1 MAKSSDN
8 MFDYIQRHEEDN
20 YFLDGLIDV
29 KRIKERT
36 NFTLSETQN
45 FVTKSFLLKLFNRDN
60 IIKYGKM
67 IGEVAIPFNQANR
80 NFLIQIINKE
90 RIRKRLSKLKTEERI
105 KIAYI
110 HISTIQIIIK
120 SIMKLG
126 INAPIELEI
135 RNDRIINQEESI
147 IAKGSRNL
155 NCGIIKFDINL
166 QQGLSLTDE
175 NLDTSIIIKYELKRD
190 DLMKGNSK
198 PFSVTYQINYA
209 LTNSHHSLTFK
220 DKEVITI
227 EDLFKPII
235 HLEAPLKIVKAELSR
250 RSIQQDPRKIR
261 EARPERLTQLERFQ
275 LKESDDQN
283 QEEGEI
289 KNITIVHQN
298 QDNSEIEILKQMI
311 TDISKRI

>member
-1 MAKSSDN
+1 MVENNDN
-8 MFDYIQRHEEDN
+8 IFDYLQRKEEDN

-45 FVTKSFLLKLFNRDN
+45 FVTKSFLTKLFDRNN
-60 IIKYGKM
+60 IIEYGKM
-67 IGEVAIPFNQANR
+67 IGEVTIPFNQANE
-80 NFLIQIINKE
+80 NFLIQVINKE
-90 RIRKRLSKLKTEERI
+90 QIRKILSKVKMEEQT

-120 SIMKLG
+120 STMKLG

-135 RNDRIINQEESI
+135 RDDRIIDQEESI
-147 IAKGSRNL
+147 IAKGSGNL
-155 NCGIIKFDINL
+155 NCGIIKFDINS

-175 NLDTSIIIKYELKRD
+175 NLDSSIVIKYELKRE
-190 DLMKGNSK
+190 DLMKENSK

-235 HLEAPLKIVKAELSR
+235 HLEAPLKIIKAEPSR
-250 RSIQQDPRKIR
+250 RSIQQDLRKIR
-261 EARPERLTQLERFQ
+261 ETQTERLIQSERFHP
-275 LKESDDQN
+275 KESNSQN
-283 QEEGEI
+283 QEEEDI
-289 KNITIVHQN
+289 KNITIIHQN
-298 QDNSEIEILKQMI
+298 QESSEIETLKQMI
-311 TDISKRI
+311 TYLGKKL

>member
-1 MAKSSDN
+1 
-8 MFDYIQRHEEDN
+8 MFDYLQRKEGDN

-45 FVTKSFLLKLFNRDN
+45 FVTKSFLSKLFDSEN

-67 IGEVAIPFNQANR
+67 IGGVTIPFNQTNG
-80 NFLIQIINKE
+80 NFLVQIINKE
-90 RIRKRLSKLKTEERI
+90 QIKKRLSKVKTEERA

-120 SIMKLG
+120 STMKLG

-135 RNDRIINQEESI
+135 RDDRIIDQEKSI
-147 IAKGSRNL
+147 IAKGSGTL

-166 QQGLSLTDE
+166 QQGLSLTGE
-175 NLDTSIIIKYELKRD
+175 NLDSSIVIKYELKRD
-190 DLMKGNSK
+190 DLMKENSK

-220 DKEVITI
+220 DKEIITI

-235 HLEAPLKIVKAELSR
+235 HLEAPLKIVKAEPSR
-250 RSIQQDPRKIR
+250 RSIQQNPRRIR
-261 EARPERLTQLERFQ
+261 ERFQ
-275 LKESDDQN
+275 LNESNNQN
-283 QEEGEI
+283 QEEEDI
-289 KNITIVHQN
+289 KNITIIHQN
-298 QDNSEIEILKQMI
+298 QDNKEIETLKQMI
-311 TDISKRI
+311 TDISKRL

>member
-1 MAKSSDN
+1 
-8 MFDYIQRHEEDN
+8 MFGYIQRHEEDN

-45 FVTKSFLLKLFNRDN
+45 FVTKSFLSKLFNRDN

-67 IGEVAIPFNQANR
+67 IGEVAIPFNQANG

-90 RIRKRLSKLKTEERI
+90 QIRKRVNKLKTEERI

-120 SIMKLG
+120 STMKLG
-126 INAPIELEI
+126 INAPIDLKI
-135 RNDRIINQEESI
+135 RDDRIINQEESI
-147 IAKGSRNL
+147 IAKGSGNL

-166 QQGLSLTDE
+166 QQGLSLTD
-175 NLDTSIIIKYELKRD
+175 LDSSIVIKYELKRD
-190 DLMKGNSK
+190 NLMKENSK

-235 HLEAPLKIVKAELSR
+235 HLEAPLKVVKAEPSR
-250 RSIQQDPRKIR
+250 RSIQQDPRKIKGTR
-261 EARPERLTQLERFQ
+261 IERLTQSERFQ
-275 LKESDDQN
+275 PTELNNQN
-283 QEEGEI
+283 QEEEDI
-289 KNITIVHQN
+289 KKHYNN
-298 QDNSEIEILKQMI
+298 P
-311 TDISKRI
+311 SKSR

>member
-1 MAKSSDN
+1 MEENNDN
-8 MFDYIQRHEEDN
+8 MFDYIQKQEEDS

-29 KRIKERT
+29 KKIKERT

-45 FVTKSFLLKLFNRDN
+45 FVTKSFLSKLFDRDN

-67 IGEVAIPFNQANR
+67 IGEVAIPFNQANG
-80 NFLIQIINKE
+80 NFLVQIINKE
-90 RIRKRLSKLKTEERI
+90 QIGKRLSKLKIEERK

-120 SIMKLG
+120 STMKLG

-135 RNDRIINQEESI
+135 RDDRLLDQDESI
-147 IAKGSRNL
+147 IAKGLGNL
-155 NCGIIKFDINL
+155 SCGIIKFDINL

-175 NLDTSIIIKYELKRD
+175 NLDSSIVIKYELKRE
-190 DLMKGNSK
+190 DLMKENSK

-209 LTNSHHSLTFK
+209 LTNSHHSLTFR

-235 HLEAPLKIVKAELSR
+235 RLETPIKIVKSEPSR
-250 RSIQQDPRKIR
+250 RSIQQDPRKLKQVG
-261 EARPERLTQLERFQ
+261 RLTQSERFQ
-275 LKESDDQN
+275 SIDIEDQN
-283 QEEGEI
+283 QEEKEI
-289 KNITIVHQN
+289 KNITIIHQN
-298 QDNSEIEILKQMI
+298 QDNNEIETLKQMI
-311 TDISKRI
+311 ADLSNRI

>member
-1 MAKSSDN
+1 
-8 MFDYIQRHEEDN
+8 MFDYIQKQEEDS

-29 KRIKERT
+29 KKIKERT

-45 FVTKSFLLKLFNRDN
+45 FVTKSFLSKLFNRDN

-67 IGEVAIPFNQANR
+67 IGEVAIPSNQANG
-80 NFLIQIINKE
+80 NFLVQIINKE
-90 RIRKRLSKLKTEERI
+90 QIGKRLSKLKIEERR

-120 SIMKLG
+120 STMKLG

-135 RNDRIINQEESI
+135 RDDRLLDQDESI
-147 IAKGSRNL
+147 IAKGLGNL
-155 NCGIIKFDINL
+155 SCGIIKFDINL

-175 NLDTSIIIKYELKRD
+175 NLDSSIVIKYELRRE
-190 DLMKGNSK
+190 DLMKENSK

-209 LTNSHHSLTFK
+209 LTNSHHSLTFR

-235 HLEAPLKIVKAELSR
+235 RLETPIKIVKSEPSR
-250 RSIQQDPRKIR
+250 RSIQQDPRKLKQVG
-261 EARPERLTQLERFQ
+261 RLTQSERFQ
-275 LKESDDQN
+275 SIDIEDQN
-283 QEEGEI
+283 QEEKEI
-289 KNITIVHQN
+289 KNITKIHQN
-298 QDNSEIEILKQMI
+298 QDNNEIETLKQMN
-311 TDISKRI
+311 TDLSNRI

>member
-1 MAKSSDN
+1 

-45 FVTKSFLLKLFNRDN
+45 FVTKSFLSKLFNRDN

-67 IGEVAIPFNQANR
+67 IGEVAIPFNQANE

-90 RIRKRLSKLKTEERI
+90 QIRKRLSKLKTEERI

-120 SIMKLG
+120 STMKLG

-135 RNDRIINQEESI
+135 RDDRIINQDESI
-147 IAKGSRNL
+147 IAKGSGNL
-155 NCGIIKFDINL
+155 NYGIIKFDINL

-175 NLDTSIIIKYELKRD
+175 NLDSSIIIKYELKRD
-190 DLMKGNSK
+190 GLMKGNSK

-235 HLEAPLKIVKAELSR
+235 HLEAPLKIVKAEPSR

-261 EARPERLTQLERFQ
+261 EARPKRLTQSERFQ
-275 LKESDDQN
+275 LKESDD
-283 QEEGEI
+283 
-289 KNITIVHQN
+289 
-298 QDNSEIEILKQMI
+298 
-311 TDISKRI
+311 

>member
-1 MAKSSDN
+1 
-8 MFDYIQRHEEDN
+8 MFDYIQKQEEDS

-29 KRIKERT
+29 KKIKERT

-45 FVTKSFLLKLFNRDN
+45 FVTKSFLSKLFNRDN

-67 IGEVAIPFNQANR
+67 IGEVAIPSNQANG
-80 NFLIQIINKE
+80 NFLVQIINKE
-90 RIRKRLSKLKTEERI
+90 QIGKRLSKLKIEERR

-120 SIMKLG
+120 STMKLG

-135 RNDRIINQEESI
+135 RDDRLLDQDESI
-147 IAKGSRNL
+147 IAKGLGNL
-155 NCGIIKFDINL
+155 SCGIIKFDINL

-175 NLDTSIIIKYELKRD
+175 NLDSSIVIKYELRRE
-190 DLMKGNSK
+190 DLMKENSK

-209 LTNSHHSLTFK
+209 LTNSHHSLTFR

-235 HLEAPLKIVKAELSR
+235 RLETPIKIVKSEPSR
-250 RSIQQDPRKIR
+250 RSIQQDPRK
-261 EARPERLTQLERFQ
+261 LKQRFQ
-275 LKESDDQN
+275 SIDIEDQN
-283 QEEGEI
+283 QEEKEI
-289 KNITIVHQN
+289 KNITKIHQN
-298 QDNSEIEILKQMI
+298 QDNNEIETLKQMN
-311 TDISKRI
+311 TDLSNRI

>member
-1 MAKSSDN
+1 MEENSDS
-8 MFDYIQRHEEDN
+8 MFDYIQRQEEDN

-29 KRIKERT
+29 KKIKERT

-45 FVTKSFLLKLFNRDN
+45 FATKSFLSKLFNRDN

-67 IGEVAIPFNQANR
+67 IGEVAIPFNQANS
-80 NFLIQIINKE
+80 NFLVQIINKE
-90 RIRKRLSKLKTEERI
+90 QIGKRLSKLKIEERR

-120 SIMKLG
+120 STMKLG

-135 RNDRIINQEESI
+135 RDDRLLDQDESI
-147 IAKGSRNL
+147 IAKGLGNL
-155 NCGIIKFDINL
+155 SFGIIKFDINL

-175 NLDTSIIIKYELKRD
+175 NLDSSIVIKYELKRE
-190 DLMKGNSK
+190 DLMKKNSK

-209 LTNSHHSLTFK
+209 LTNSHHSLTFR

-235 HLEAPLKIVKAELSR
+235 RLETPIKMVKAEPSR
-250 RSIQQDPRKIR
+250 RSIQQDPRKVNQVG
-261 EARPERLTQLERFQ
+261 RLTKSERFQ
-275 LKESDDQN
+275 LKELEN
-283 QEEGEI
+283 QEREDDI
-289 KNITIVHQN
+289 KNITIIHQN
-298 QDNSEIEILKQMI
+298 QDNSEIETLKQMI
-311 TDISKRI
+311 TDLSNRI

>member
-1 MAKSSDN
+1 MVENNDN
-8 MFDYIQRHEEDN
+8 IFDYLQRKEEDN

-45 FVTKSFLLKLFNRDN
+45 FVTKSFLTKLFDRNN
-60 IIKYGKM
+60 IIEYGKM
-67 IGEVAIPFNQANR
+67 IGEVTIPFNQANE
-80 NFLIQIINKE
+80 NFLIQVINKE
-90 RIRKRLSKLKTEERI
+90 QIRKILSKVKMEEQT

-120 SIMKLG
+120 STMKLG

-135 RNDRIINQEESI
+135 RDDRIIDQEESI
-147 IAKGSRNL
+147 IAKGSGNL
-155 NCGIIKFDINL
+155 NCGIIKFDINS

-175 NLDTSIIIKYELKRD
+175 NLDSSIVIKYELKRE
-190 DLMKGNSK
+190 DL
-198 PFSVTYQINYA
+198 VTYQINYA

-235 HLEAPLKIVKAELSR
+235 HLEAPLKIIKAEPSR
-250 RSIQQDPRKIR
+250 RSIQQDLRKIR
-261 EARPERLTQLERFQ
+261 ETQTERLIQSERFHP
-275 LKESDDQN
+275 KESNSQN
-283 QEEGEI
+283 QEEEDI
-289 KNITIVHQN
+289 KNITIIHQN
-298 QDNSEIEILKQMI
+298 QESSEIETLKQMI
-311 TDISKRI
+311 TYLGKKL

>member
-1 MAKSSDN
+1 MAENNDN
-8 MFDYIQRHEEDN
+8 IFDYLQSKEEDN

-45 FVTKSFLLKLFNRDN
+45 FVTKSFLTKLFDRNN
-60 IIKYGKM
+60 TIKYGKM
-67 IGEVAIPFNQANR
+67 IGEVTIPFNQENG
-80 NFLIQIINKE
+80 NFLIQVINKE
-90 RIRKRLSKLKTEERI
+90 QIKKMLSKVKTEEQT

-120 SIMKLG
+120 CTMKLG

-135 RNDRIINQEESI
+135 RDDRIIDQEESI
-147 IAKGSRNL
+147 IAKGSGNL

-175 NLDTSIIIKYELKRD
+175 NLDSSIVIKYELKR
-190 DLMKGNSK
+190 

-235 HLEAPLKIVKAELSR
+235 HLEAPLKIIKAEPSR
-250 RSIQQDPRKIR
+250 RSVQQDPRKIR
-261 EARPERLTQLERFQ
+261 ETRTERLTQSERFHP
-275 LKESDDQN
+275 KESNNQN
-283 QEEGEI
+283 QEEEDI
-289 KNITIVHQN
+289 KNITIIHQN
-298 QDNSEIEILKQMI
+298 QDSSEIETLKQII
-311 TDISKRI
+311 TDLGKKL

>member
-1 MAKSSDN
+1 MTENIDN
-8 MFDYIQRHEEDN
+8 MFDYLQRKEEDN

-29 KRIKERT
+29 KKIKEKT

-45 FVTKSFLLKLFNRDN
+45 FVTKSFLSKLFDREN

-67 IGEVAIPFNQANR
+67 IGEVTIPFNQANG
-80 NFLIQIINKE
+80 NFLVQIINKE
-90 RIRKRLSKLKTEERI
+90 QIRKRLSKVKTEERA

-120 SIMKLG
+120 STMKLG

-135 RNDRIINQEESI
+135 RDDRIIDQEENI
-147 IAKGSRNL
+147 IAKGSGNL

-175 NLDTSIIIKYELKRD
+175 NLDSSIVIKYELKRD
-190 DLMKGNSK
+190 DLMKE
-198 PFSVTYQINYA
+198 NYV
-209 LTNSHHSLTFK
+209 LTNSHHILTFK

-227 EDLFKPII
+227 ENLFKPII
-235 HLEAPLKIVKAELSR
+235 HLEAPLKIVKVEPSR

-261 EARPERLTQLERFQ
+261 EARPERLTQTERFQ
-275 LKESDDQN
+275 LEELDDQN
-283 QEEGEI
+283 QEEEDI
-289 KNITIVHQN
+289 KNITIIHQN
-298 QDNSEIEILKQMI
+298 QDNSEIETLKQMI
-311 TDISKRI
+311 TDLSKRL